1 MYLDIKEDS
10 DKSPTGLPPKSPGA
24 IETTIERSKLTINR
38 PKRKRAP
45 STLQRRA
52 NAVSQFL

>member
-52 NAVSQFL
+52 NAVS